1 MLQGTL
7 PYIIGGG
14 LFPGCL
20 HCYSADN
27 RADDPSRDRPVQAP
41 TKELPEW
48 LCRLQGGDSSL
59 FDLVVES
66 SRVPKLCG
74 RWLRFLLLLGGD
86 IERNPG
92 PRGDRVPRGPLDL
105 TTGFAAV
112 TVDRMKRC
120 VDGFQAWVEE
130 EAQLTWSSLVKDPHA
145 TCLALRG

>member
-1 MLQGTL
+1 MPSAECFRARYPTS
-7 PYIIGGG
+7 

-41 TKELPEW
+41 AKELPEW

-66 SRVPKLCG
+66 SRAPSFAADV
-74 RWLRFLLLLGGD
+74 LLGVD

-92 PRGDRVPRGPLDL
+92 PRGDRVYGGPLDL
-105 TTGFAAV
+105 ATGFGAV

-120 VDGFQAWVEE
+120 VDGFQA
-130 EAQLTWSSLVKDPHA
+130 
-145 TCLALRG
+145 